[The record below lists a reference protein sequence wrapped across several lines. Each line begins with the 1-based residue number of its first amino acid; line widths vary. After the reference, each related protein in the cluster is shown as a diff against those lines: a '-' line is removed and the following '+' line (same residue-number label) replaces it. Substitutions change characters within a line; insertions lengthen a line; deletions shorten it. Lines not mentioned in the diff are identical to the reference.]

1 MAFDGGDLLSG
12 GGGGLV
18 GAVLT
23 FLGFRERMAT
33 QDKRIEALEK
43 DTVYKDVHAE
53 CSRSWHDAL
62 ARIDSKLDILLTAR
76 DEKK

>member
-23 FLGFRERMAT
+23 FLGFRERMVT
-33 QDKRIEALEK
+33 QDKRIESLEK

-53 CSRSWHDAL
+53 CSRSWHDAP
-62 ARIDSKLDILLTAR
+62 ARIDSKLDILLTK
-76 DEKK
+76 DDKK

>member
-23 FLGFRERMAT
+23 FLGFRERMNT

-76 DEKK
+76 DDKK

>member
-33 QDKRIEALEK
+33 QDKRIEALER
-43 DTVYKDVHAE
+43 DTVYKDVHVE

-62 ARIDSKLDILLTAR
+62 ARIDSKLDILLSK
-76 DEKK
+76 DDKK

>member
-1 MAFDGGDLLSG
+1 MAFDGGDLISG

-23 FLGFRERMAT
+23 FLGFRERMNT

-62 ARIDSKLDILLTAR
+62 ARIDSKLDILLGAKDGR
-76 DEKK
+76 Q

>member
-23 FLGFRERMAT
+23 FLGFRERMNT
-33 QDKRIEALEK
+33 QDKRIEALER

-62 ARIDSKLDILLTAR
+62 ARIDSKLDILLTK
-76 DEKK
+76 DDKK

>member
-18 GAVLT
+18 GAVLA

-43 DTVYKDVHAE
+43 DTVCKDVHAE

-62 ARIDSKLDILLTAR
+62 ARIDSKLDILLTK
-76 DEKK
+76 DDKK

>member
-23 FLGFRERMAT
+23 FLGFRERMNT
-33 QDKRIEALEK
+33 QDKRIEALER
-43 DTVYKDVHAE
+43 DTVYKDVHVE

-62 ARIDSKLDILLTAR
+62 ARIDSKLDILLSK
-76 DEKK
+76 DDKK

>member
-1 MAFDGGDLLSG
+1 MAFDGSDFLSG

-23 FLGFRERMAT
+23 FLGFRERMNT
-33 QDKRIEALEK
+33 QDKRIDALER
-43 DTVYKDVHAE
+43 DTVYKDVHVE

-62 ARIDSKLDILLTAR
+62 ARIDSKLDLLLTER
-76 DEKK
+76 DRK